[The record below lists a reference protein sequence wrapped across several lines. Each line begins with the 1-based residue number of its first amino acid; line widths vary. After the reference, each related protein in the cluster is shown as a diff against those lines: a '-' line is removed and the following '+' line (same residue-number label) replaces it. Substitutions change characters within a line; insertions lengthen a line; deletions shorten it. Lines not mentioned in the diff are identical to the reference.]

1 MRRRRAGEKRQ
12 GRNQSSDDGAAAA
25 EVATTEVEADEA
37 DETQSEALAEAPQFD
52 VVPAAGTTFLSLSL
66 SLSELCY
73 TGTPPL
79 SGSASL
85 HFSLP
90 VPLSTNSAS
99 LTCHRTP
106 YCRMP

>member
-25 EVATTEVEADEA
+25 EVAATEVEADEA

-66 SLSELCY
+66 SL
-73 TGTPPL
+73 
-79 SGSASL
+79 
-85 HFSLP
+85 
-90 VPLSTNSAS
+90 
-99 LTCHRTP
+99 
-106 YCRMP
+106 